1 MQTRI
6 LRKTTSVMKFYSL
19 IALASFSFATL
30 TSTAQVADAG
40 PDTTLCV
47 NFYTMQGSSLPPGA
61 NGVWTIVSGCGTIV
75 NAGSPTT
82 DLNSLCVGTNVFVWY
97 VDDNGTSTTDQMAIT
112 VYDAS
117 MAVANAGPDT
127 ITVIAPQ
134 SSAFLSGSPIP
145 IYPAI
150 CWWSWVMGSGV
161 VVDPNDP
168 NTSVGGLTIGGNILL
183 WTCDNGPCGTTS
195 DTLVIQM
202 MMATGIS
209 EYENQRMFAYD
220 VNTRMLYLI
229 GAGSL
234 EGMRF
239 SDIHGRVVDLP
250 TTGSTRTWD
259 LSPLPAGIYVVR
271 ALIDGKLHGQRL
283 VVGH

>member
-1 MQTRI
+1 M
-6 LRKTTSVMKFYSL
+6 LLF
-19 IALASFSFATL
+19 
-30 TSTAQVADAG
+30 
-40 PDTTLCV
+40 
-47 NFYTMQGSSLPPGA
+47 N
-61 NGVWTIVSGCGTIV
+61 
-75 NAGSPTT
+75 
-82 DLNSLCVGTNVFVWY
+82 
-97 VDDNGTSTTDQMAIT
+97 
-112 VYDAS
+112 
-117 MAVANAGPDT
+117 
-127 ITVIAPQ
+127 
-134 SSAFLSGSPIP
+134 
-145 IYPAI
+145 
-150 CWWSWVMGSGV
+150 
-161 VVDPNDP
+161 PNDP

-239 SDIHGRVVDLP
+239 SDIHGDVVDPP
-250 TTGSTRTWD
+250 TTGLERGTCRPY
-259 LSPLPAGIYVVR
+259 PLGIYVVR
-271 ALIDGKLHGQRL
+271 ASIHGKLHGQRL